1 MPQVICPK
9 CGSEIPEGTIICP
22 NCQFDIRDFNQEA
35 EEELTALLN
44 SQKVSGD
51 DDEQGE
57 TDAPSSG
64 ETPPAENNVRAVKKK
79 SAPKPEEGVSEQPAD
94 QPAKAENLAEE
105 EETPVSPPA
114 AKKKKEKK
122 PKEKKPKTPKEPKEK
137 SPKGPKEKKPLP
149 AFAVTLLCVV
159 VAAALGF
166 CSALFFF
173 GDLFPTAQEE
183 FAVTA
188 ANAVN
193 SKLNVNEKLCVYKAY
208 VKQTGTVEEC
218 ILYAIIDYSDT
229 VSVTRYRVVFD
240 RDTPSVINI
249 YYPVDETSRAYL
261 DMKNSDDPQTRIQA
275 SVLKN
280 YSDTIE
286 AAHREILI
294 GSPAWVEVDIS
305 KINGKIT
312 SQQTRNTGSSVTPDQ
327 KPNTSKDA
335 DIADLEDGA
344 GD

>member
-1 MPQVICPK
+1 MPQIICPK

-22 NCQFDIRDFNQEA
+22 NCQFDIRDYNQEA
-35 EEELTALLN
+35 EEELTELLN
-44 SQKVSGD
+44 SQRVSGG
-51 DDEQGE
+51 DDEQE
-57 TDAPSSG
+57 EADASSAG
-64 ETPPAENNVRAVKKK
+64 ETPPTENAVRAVKKK
-79 SAPKPEEGVSEQPAD
+79 SAPKPEGGAPEPSAEQPAEAESAAKEGEA
-94 QPAKAENLAEE
+94 PAL
-105 EETPVSPPA
+105 PPA

-122 PKEKKPKTPKEPKEK
+122 PKEKKPK
-137 SPKGPKEKKPLP
+137 GQKEKKPLP
-149 AFAVTLLCVV
+149 AFVITLLCVV

-173 GDLFPTAQEE
+173 VDLFPTEQEE

-193 SKLNVNEKLCVYKAY
+193 SKLNVNERLCVYKAY
-208 VKQTGTVEEC
+208 VKQTGTVQEC
-218 ILYAIIDYSDT
+218 ILYAVIDYSDT

-240 RDTPSVINI
+240 REKPGVINI

-286 AAHREILI
+286 AAHREILM

-312 SQQTRNTGSSVTPDQ
+312 SQQTRNTGSSVTPDE
-327 KPNTSKDA
+327 KPNVSRDA

-344 GD
+344 ED

>member
-1 MPQVICPK
+1 MPQIICPK

-22 NCQFDIRDFNQEA
+22 NCQFDIRDYNQEA
-35 EEELTALLN
+35 EEELTSLLN
-44 SQKVSGD
+44 SQKVSD

-57 TDAPSSG
+57 ADASSSG

-79 SAPKPEEGVSEQPAD
+79 SAPKPEEGASEPPAEQPAE
-94 QPAKAENLAEE
+94 AESPAEE
-105 EETPVSPPA
+105 EELPASPPA
-114 AKKKKEKK
+114 SKKKKKKK
-122 PKEKKPKTPKEPKEK
+122 PKEKK
-137 SPKGPKEKKPLP
+137 PKGPKEKKPLP

-173 GDLFPTAQEE
+173 GDLFPTEQEE

-218 ILYAIIDYSDT
+218 ILYAIIDYNDT

-240 RDTPSVINI
+240 QNTPGVINI

-286 AAHREILI
+286 AAHREILM
-294 GSPAWVEVDIS
+294 GSPAWVGVDIS

-312 SQQTRNTGSSVTPDQ
+312 SQQTRNTGSSVTPEQ

>member
-1 MPQVICPK
+1 MPQIICPK

-22 NCQFDIRDFNQEA
+22 NCQFDIRDYNQEA

-44 SQKVSGD
+44 SQKVSGG

-57 TDAPSSG
+57 TDASSSG
-64 ETPPAENNVRAVKKK
+64 ETPLVENNVRAVKKK
-79 SAPKPEEGVSEQPAD
+79 SASKPEEGASDQSAD
-94 QPAKAENLAEE
+94 QPAEAESVAEE
-105 EETPVSPPA
+105 EEAPVSPPVT
-114 AKKKKEKK
+114 KKKKEKK
-122 PKEKKPKTPKEPKEK
+122 PREKKPR
-137 SPKGPKEKKPLP
+137 EKKPLP
-149 AFAVTLLCVV
+149 VFVVTLLCVV

-173 GDLFPTAQEE
+173 GNLFPTEQEE

-218 ILYAIIDYSDT
+218 ILYAIIDYNDT

-240 RDTPSVINI
+240 RNTPNVINI

-327 KPNTSKDA
+327 KPNISGDA

>member
-1 MPQVICPK
+1 MPQVFCPK

-22 NCQFDIRDFNQEA
+22 NCQFDLRDFNQEA

-51 DDEQGE
+51 GEREDSGESSQGE
-57 TDAPSSG
+57 TPS
-64 ETPPAENNVRAVKKK
+64 AENNIRAVRKK
-79 SAPKPEEGVSEQPAD
+79 SAPKPEEEASGRSEE
-94 QPAKAENLAEE
+94 QPAKAEGVGEE
-105 EETPVSPPA
+105 EEEPTSPPA
-114 AKKKKEKK
+114 GKKKKEKK
-122 PKEKKPKTPKEPKEK
+122 PKGKKAKE
-137 SPKGPKEKKPLP
+137 PKEKKPLP
-149 AFAVTLLCVV
+149 AFVITLLCVV
-159 VAAALGF
+159 VVAALGF

-173 GDLFPTAQEE
+173 GDLFPTAQES

-208 VKQTGTVEEC
+208 VKQAGTTEEC
-218 ILYAIIDYSDT
+218 ILYAIIDYNDT

-240 RDTPSVINI
+240 RNTPNVINI
-249 YYPVDETSRAYL
+249 YYPVDETSQAYL
-261 DMKNSDDPQTRIQA
+261 DMKNSDDPQTRVQA

-312 SQQTRNTGSSVTPDQ
+312 SQQTRNTGSSVAPQEKTGVSEE
-327 KPNTSKDA
+327 T
-335 DIADLEDGA
+335 DIEDLEDGA

>member
-1 MPQVICPK
+1 MPQIICPK

-22 NCQFDIRDFNQEA
+22 NCQFDIRDYNQEA

-57 TDAPSSG
+57 TDGSSAG

-79 SAPKPEEGVSEQPAD
+79 SAPKPEEVSGQPAEQPAEAGSTD
-94 QPAKAENLAEE
+94 EE
-105 EETPVSPPA
+105 EEAPALPPA

-122 PKEKKPKTPKEPKEK
+122 PKEKKPK
-137 SPKGPKEKKPLP
+137 GPKEKKPLP
-149 AFAVTLLCVV
+149 AFVATLLCVV

-218 ILYAIIDYSDT
+218 ILYAIIDYNDT

-240 RDTPSVINI
+240 RDTPNVINI

-294 GSPAWVEVDIS
+294 GSPAWVGVDIS

-327 KPNTSKDA
+327 KPNISRDA

>member
-1 MPQVICPK
+1 MPQIICPK

-22 NCQFDIRDFNQEA
+22 NCQFDIRDYNQEA

-57 TDAPSSG
+57 TDGSSAG

-79 SAPKPEEGVSEQPAD
+79 SAPKPEETSGQSAEQSAEAGSAD
-94 QPAKAENLAEE
+94 EE
-105 EETPVSPPA
+105 EEAPASPPA
-114 AKKKKEKK
+114 TKKKKEKK
-122 PKEKKPKTPKEPKEK
+122 PKEKKPK
-137 SPKGPKEKKPLP
+137 GPKEKKPLP
-149 AFAVTLLCVV
+149 AFVVTLLCVV
-159 VAAALGF
+159 VAAAFGF

-173 GDLFPTAQEE
+173 VDLFPTEQEE

-218 ILYAIIDYSDT
+218 ILYAIIDYNDT

-240 RDTPSVINI
+240 RDTPNVINI

-294 GSPAWVEVDIS
+294 GSPVWVEVDIS

>member
-1 MPQVICPK
+1 MPQVLCPK
-9 CGSEIPEGTIICP
+9 CGSEIPEGSIICP

-35 EEELTALLN
+35 EEELIALLN
-44 SQKVSGD
+44 SQNPPD
-51 DDEQGE
+51 GE
-57 TDAPSSG
+57 EAESG
-64 ETPPAENNVRAVKKK
+64 ENGDSPAEEASSADGSVRAVKKK
-79 SAPKPEEGVSEQPAD
+79 SAPK
-94 QPAKAENLAEE
+94 AEE
-105 EETPVSPPA
+105 SAAQAAAPSGEAADAPA
-114 AKKKKEKK
+114 EGDAPESAPAPKKKKEKK
-122 PKEKKPKTPKEPKEK
+122 PKVKKPKEPREKKPI
-137 SPKGPKEKKPLP
+137 SS
-149 AFAVTLLCVV
+149 FAVTLLCAV

-166 CSALFFF
+166 FSAMLFF
-173 GDLFPTAQEE
+173 GDLFPTAQED

-208 VKQTGTVEEC
+208 VKQTGSVQEC
-218 ILYAIIDYSDT
+218 ILYSIIDYNDT

-240 RDTPSVINI
+240 RNTPNVINI
-249 YYPVDETSRAYL
+249 YYPVDETSKAYL
-261 DMKNSDDPQTRIQA
+261 DMKNSDDPQTRVQA

-294 GSPAWVEVDIS
+294 GSPAWTEVDIS

-312 SQQTRNTGSSVTPDQ
+312 SQQTRNTGSSVPSAAQPDR
-327 KPNTSKDA
+327 SEDA
-335 DIADLEDGA
+335 DIEDLEDGA

>member
-1 MPQVICPK
+1 MPQIICPK

-22 NCQFDIRDFNQEA
+22 NCQFDIRDYNQEA
-35 EEELTALLN
+35 EEELTSLLN

-57 TDAPSSG
+57 ADASSSE
-64 ETPPAENNVRAVKKK
+64 ETPPAENNVRVKKK
-79 SAPKPEEGVSEQPAD
+79 SAPKPEEGASAQPAEQPAE
-94 QPAKAENLAEE
+94 AESAAEE
-105 EETPVSPPA
+105 EEAPASPPA

-122 PKEKKPKTPKEPKEK
+122 PKEKKPKE
-137 SPKGPKEKKPLP
+137 PKEKKPLP
-149 AFAVTLLCVV
+149 AFVVTLLCVV

-218 ILYAIIDYSDT
+218 LLYAIIDYNDT

-240 RDTPSVINI
+240 QNTPSVINI

-294 GSPAWVEVDIS
+294 GSPVWVEVDNS

-327 KPNTSKDA
+327 KPNISRDA

>member
-1 MPQVICPK
+1 MPQIICPK

-35 EEELTALLN
+35 EEELNTLLN
-44 SQKVSGD
+44 SQKVSGG
-51 DDEQGE
+51 DDEQE
-57 TDAPSSG
+57 DADASSAG
-64 ETPPAENNVRAVKKK
+64 ETPPAENNVRAVRKK
-79 SAPKPEEGVSEQPAD
+79 SAPKPEEGASDQPAEQPAE
-94 QPAKAENLAEE
+94 AENTTEE
-105 EETPVSPPA
+105 EAPASPPA
-114 AKKKKEKK
+114 DKKKKEKK
-122 PKEKKPKTPKEPKEK
+122 PKVKK
-137 SPKGPKEKKPLP
+137 PKEKKQLP
-149 AFAVTLLCVV
+149 AFVITLLCVI

-173 GDLFPTAQEE
+173 ADLFPSAQEE

-218 ILYAIIDYSDT
+218 ILYAIIDYNDT

-240 RDTPSVINI
+240 RNTPNVINI

-327 KPNTSKDA
+327 KPNTFKDA

>member
-22 NCQFDIRDFNQEA
+22 NCQFDIRDYNQEA
-35 EEELTALLN
+35 EEELTTLLN
-44 SQKVSGD
+44 SQKVS
-51 DDEQGE
+51 DDEEEGE
-57 TDAPSSG
+57 TDASSSG
-64 ETPPAENNVRAVKKK
+64 ETPLAENNVRAVKKK
-79 SAPKPEEGVSEQPAD
+79 SASKPEEGASEPPAEQPAE
-94 QPAKAENLAEE
+94 AESPAEE
-105 EETPVSPPA
+105 EEALASPPA
-114 AKKKKEKK
+114 NKKKKEKK
-122 PKEKKPKTPKEPKEK
+122 PKEKK
-137 SPKGPKEKKPLP
+137 PKGPKEKKPLP

-173 GDLFPTAQEE
+173 GDLFPTEQEE

-218 ILYAIIDYSDT
+218 ILYAIIDYNDT

-240 RDTPSVINI
+240 QNTPSVINI

-286 AAHREILI
+286 AAHREILM

-344 GD
+344 ED

>member
-1 MPQVICPK
+1 MPQIICPN

-22 NCQFDIRDFNQEA
+22 NCQFDIRDYNQEA
-35 EEELTALLN
+35 EEELTELLN
-44 SQKVSGD
+44 SQKVSGG
-51 DDEQGE
+51 DDEQEEAGASSAGE
-57 TDAPSSG
+57 TAP
-64 ETPPAENNVRAVKKK
+64 TENAVRAVKKK
-79 SAPKPEEGVSEQPAD
+79 SAPKPEEGAAEPSGEQPAE
-94 QPAKAENLAEE
+94 AESAAEE
-105 EETPVSPPA
+105 GEATALPPA

-122 PKEKKPKTPKEPKEK
+122 PKEKKPK
-137 SPKGPKEKKPLP
+137 GPKEKKPLP
-149 AFAVTLLCVV
+149 AFVITLLCVV

-173 GDLFPTAQEE
+173 GDLFSTEQEE

-193 SKLNVNEKLCVYKAY
+193 SKLNVNERLCVYKAY
-208 VKQTGTVEEC
+208 VKQTGTVQEC
-218 ILYAIIDYSDT
+218 ILYAVIDYNDT

-240 RDTPSVINI
+240 REKSGVINI

-286 AAHREILI
+286 AAHREILM

-312 SQQTRNTGSSVTPDQ
+312 SQQTRNTGSSVTPDE
-327 KPNTSKDA
+327 KPNVSRDA

-344 GD
+344 ED

>member
-1 MPQVICPK
+1 MPQIICPK

-22 NCQFDIRDFNQEA
+22 NCQFDIRDYNQEA
-35 EEELTALLN
+35 EEELTELLN
-44 SQKVSGD
+44 SQKVSGG
-51 DDEQGE
+51 DDEPEEAGASSAGE
-57 TDAPSSG
+57 TAP
-64 ETPPAENNVRAVKKK
+64 TENAVRAVKKK
-79 SAPKPEEGVSEQPAD
+79 SAPKPEEGAAEPSAGQPAE
-94 QPAKAENLAEE
+94 AESAAEE
-105 EETPVSPPA
+105 GEAPALPPA

-122 PKEKKPKTPKEPKEK
+122 PKEKKPK
-137 SPKGPKEKKPLP
+137 GPKEKKPLP
-149 AFAVTLLCVV
+149 AFVITLLCVV

-173 GDLFPTAQEE
+173 GDLFPTEQEE

-193 SKLNVNEKLCVYKAY
+193 SKLNVNERLCVYKAY
-208 VKQTGTVEEC
+208 VKQTGTVQEC
-218 ILYAIIDYSDT
+218 ILYAVIDYNDT

-240 RDTPSVINI
+240 REKSGVINI

-286 AAHREILI
+286 AAHREILM

-312 SQQTRNTGSSVTPDQ
+312 SQQTRNTGSSVTPDE
-327 KPNTSKDA
+327 KPNVSRDA

-344 GD
+344 ED